1 MPVRNGAQFLSTAIR
16 NIESNV
22 APEDEILI
30 VNDGSNDETLQILE
44 RWSRR
49 NAKVRLLDSGGKGI
63 VSALNLGISEADYNW
78 IARFDVDDEYSD
90 SRIEEQR
97 KLIDESTTAIFCDYR
112 FHNPSG
118 KHLGVIPTAVSADAS
133 VVSLISSQRTPHP
146 GVIFNRES
154 VLEVGGYRKEDFP
167 AEDISLWLRLAKVGQ
182 IVSVPEVLLA
192 YRLSKNSVS
201 AENRAVALSKT
212 NELIRKIGI
221 SQKHINACL
230 QMWVEQFEDYSVMSF
245 SSERKLLFYRDLRKS
260 IAIFNHSESTQKELR
275 HIALELIKDPHSING
290 VRNLAIGRTKRKIF
304 RSS

>member
-63 VSALNLGISEADYNW
+63 VSALNLGISEADNNW